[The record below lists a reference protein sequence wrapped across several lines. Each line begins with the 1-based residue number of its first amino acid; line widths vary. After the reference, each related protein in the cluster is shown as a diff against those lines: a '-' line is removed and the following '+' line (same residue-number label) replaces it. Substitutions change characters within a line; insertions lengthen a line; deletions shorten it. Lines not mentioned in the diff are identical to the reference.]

1 MQDVNGLLL
10 LSFDTW
16 LIARLRCQL
25 LLTIHSQTYVVNM
38 LTYLDDTHRCGC
50 YLQANFIVPS
60 SREAVESNSAWNQ
73 ELRGHLPQLF
83 LQALEAFK
91 AQPSTEHLGWVNR
104 WLQCIPLPG
113 EVP

>member
-1 MQDVNGLLL
+1 MHALITGVKRLDVEVE
-10 LSFDTW
+10 
-16 LIARLRCQL
+16 
-25 LLTIHSQTYVVNM
+25 QTD
-38 LTYLDDTHRCGC
+38 L
-50 YLQANFIVPS
+50 VPS

-91 AQPSTEHLGWVNR
+91 AQPSSEHLEWVNR

-113 EVP
+113 EVS